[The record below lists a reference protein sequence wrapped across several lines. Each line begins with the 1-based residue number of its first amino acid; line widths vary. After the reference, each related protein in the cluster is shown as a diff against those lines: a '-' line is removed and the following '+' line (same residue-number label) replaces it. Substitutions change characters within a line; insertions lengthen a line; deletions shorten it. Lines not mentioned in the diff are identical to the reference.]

1 MQTQMHALSLDDVI
15 ANEELER
22 RRPRHDQS
30 VALQARIDAL
40 SRELATTPRQV
51 LQKLTDAVMELCQAH
66 SAGVSLLEREG
77 EGEKRSEFFRWHAVS
92 GGFAPLLWSTL
103 PREFSPCGTV
113 LDRGTA
119 LLMIS
124 PERYF
129 TNLAD
134 VQPKV
139 QEVLLV
145 PFSVGGQVAGTVW
158 AVAHDRSRRF
168 DAEDQRVLTRLSEF
182 AGEAYRQLSS
192 LSTDDVVQLSRLV
205 VGGGPKA
212 ARAAVQKRVLV
223 VDDNADAANS
233 LAALLR
239 AMGHEV
245 FVAHDGRTALNDLS
259 RIRPDIALL
268 DIAMPDMSGYD
279 LARQVRS
286 RMGSA
291 VRIVALSGFGLP
303 EDRARALEAGFDQ
316 HMVKPADAAFLRS
329 LLG

>member
-1 MQTQMHALSLDDVI
+1 MMQAMTLDDVI

-30 VALQARIDAL
+30 HALQARIDTL
-40 SRELATTPRQV
+40 SHELATSPRQV
-51 LQKLTDAVMELCQAH
+51 LQKLTDAVIDLCQAH

-77 EGEKRSEFFRWHAVS
+77 EGEKRRELFRWHAVS
-92 GGFAPLLWSTL
+92 GRFAPLLWSTL
-103 PREFSPCGTV
+103 PRDFSPCGTV
-113 LDRGTA
+113 LDRGA
-119 LLMIS
+119 PQLMIS

-129 TNLAD
+129 TSLAD

-139 QEVLLV
+139 LEVLLV
-145 PFSVGGQVAGTVW
+145 PFEVGGELAGTVW
-158 AVAHDRSRRF
+158 AAVHDRSRRF
-168 DAEDQRVLTRLSEF
+168 DAEDKRVLARLSEF

-192 LSTDDVVQLSRLV
+192 LSTDDVIHLSRLSA
-205 VGGGPKA
+205 GLAQRG
-212 ARAAVQKRVLV
+212 ARATVQKRVLV
-223 VDDNADAANS
+223 VDDNADAGNS
-233 LAALLR
+233 LALLLR
-239 AMGHEV
+239 ALGHEV
-245 FVAHDGRTALNDLS
+245 FVAQEGRSALNDLS

-279 LARQVRS
+279 LARQIRS

-303 EDRARALEAGFDQ
+303 EDRARALEAGFDH
-316 HMVKPADAAFLRS
+316 HMVKPADPAFLRS